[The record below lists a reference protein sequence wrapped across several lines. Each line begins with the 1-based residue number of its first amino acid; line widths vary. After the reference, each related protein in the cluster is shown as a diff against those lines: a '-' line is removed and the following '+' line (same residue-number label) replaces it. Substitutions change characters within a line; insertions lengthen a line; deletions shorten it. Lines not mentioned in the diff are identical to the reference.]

1 MTRDVVTIDEDEP
14 LDKIAMLFEAHGI
27 KRAPV
32 LRGGKVVGIV
42 SRANLLQGVA
52 AGRTGS
58 AGAEDNAIRSAIMS
72 TAREAAGVRASLVDI
87 TVAGGICHLWGNVAS
102 EAERDALR
110 VVAETTKGV
119 REVKDHVRI
128 LPPSVVSLEPE

>member
-1 MTRDVVTIDEDEP
+1 MAT
-14 LDKIAMLFEAHGI
+14 
-27 KRAPV
+27 
-32 LRGGKVVGIV
+32 
-42 SRANLLQGVA
+42 
-52 AGRTGS
+52 AGRRP
-58 AGAEDNAIRSAIMS
+58 ACAPRSS
-72 TAREAAGVRASLVDI
+72 TSPSPD
-87 TVAGGICHLWGNVAS
+87 GICHLWGNVGS